1 MGRSGSLL
9 PALQRRSAR
18 PSSPTALLSC
28 PEHHTFWICISFRVQ
43 LHRTVPP
50 GHAPGSRCDQQELCI
65 VACVEVVCVVLVDED
80 LSPRFERQAVQLRA
94 QAAATLVPA
103 VGAAQPPQELGLS
116 LLNVP
121 CRVNTAALNRTCVVC
136 NGGSVSAPRSL
147 VSASAKPSRVTRGV
161 SGAREH
167 VHERVRYK
175 LNDTARITRSAAAL
189 TER

>member
-1 MGRSGSLL
+1 
-9 PALQRRSAR
+9 
-18 PSSPTALLSC
+18 
-28 PEHHTFWICISFRVQ
+28 
-43 LHRTVPP
+43 
-50 GHAPGSRCDQQELCI
+50 
-65 VACVEVVCVVLVDED
+65 VLVDED

-136 NGGSVSAPRSL
+136 NGGSVSAPRSV
-147 VSASAKPSRVTRGV
+147 VSASAKPSRVIVTRGV

-167 VHERVRYK
+167 VQERVRYK